1 MSDRLTTLLHER
13 VHGVP
18 TTLRPATDIRR
29 RAEQHR
35 RVRRAATGAGAGL
48 LAVAI
53 VLGVGLADARKRA
66 VELPVTEQA
75 RGVALLLIAD
85 ELPAAGPMT
94 YQVTTGQREH
104 VELAASCPR
113 DMASLGAQTIWQR
126 TFVGQALDREP
137 YEKVQDAN
145 QVVAEFASPDAA
157 ATAFA
162 TIDGWFQACMGTN
175 REPIRQPA
183 TSHAGGRAL
192 FVEIL
197 VDRPGYR
204 LNHES
209 TTYAINGAAI
219 TVVSVSHYAVDRFGH
234 PDTRGR
240 QETLAMFALQRLA
253 GTRTITE
260 NAVPSAFRFA
270 EEAKLRPSRVTALD
284 HPWGFLGCRRAD
296 GPYRS
301 ADRQMRTGMLTLEGG
316 GVSHQLAVYPDE
328 ETAQAVAQSLQA
340 EISSCPKW
348 TVEDGSRTDDVVLAS
363 FPRSGSPTAVL
374 GVAIARWGNSI
385 FLAVEGE
392 YDLVAKPTAIT
403 QLDDALTANRPLV
416 CRVAQG
422 CS

>member
-1 MSDRLTTLLHER
+1 MSDRLTALLHER

-18 TTLRPATDIRR
+18 AALRPATDVRR
-29 RAEQHR
+29 RAEHHR

-48 LAVAI
+48 LVVAI
-53 VLGVGLADARKRA
+53 VLGVGLADGRKRA
-66 VELPVTEQA
+66 VEPPVKEPA
-75 RGVALLLIAD
+75 RGLAVLLIAD
-85 ELPAAGPMT
+85 EMPHAT
-94 YQVTTGQREH
+94 DTVYKVTTSQREDA
-104 VELAASCPR
+104 ELVASCQR
-113 DMASLGAQTIWQR
+113 ASLASLGAQTIWHR
-126 TFVGQALDREP
+126 TFAGHARGVEP
-137 YEKVQDAN
+137 NETDPKFPDAK

-316 GVSHQLAVYPDE
+316 GVSHQLAGLPGRGDGASRRSIPAGRDLELPEVDGRGWQPDGRRG
-328 ETAQAVAQSLQA
+328 AGIVPAVRLA
-340 EISSCPKW
+340 
-348 TVEDGSRTDDVVLAS
+348 DGGGWRRHSAVGELDL
-363 FPRSGSPTAVL
+363 PRG
-374 GVAIARWGNSI
+374 GR
-385 FLAVEGE
+385 
-392 YDLVAKPTAIT
+392 
-403 QLDDALTANRPLV
+403 
-416 CRVAQG
+416 
-422 CS
+422 